1 MPSWYGKWEMN
12 SVQGPCDRMFSLGN
26 IGILFTSVFSVPKN
40 NALLKTCWL
49 MNSVVS
55 REPYYIVHL
64 FNFNQKKIRKIFI
77 NINGI
82 FSQDG
87 IIGTRLTLL
96 PETTKHTQT
105 WNNSFQDPRHQA
117 VKWK

>member
-1 MPSWYGKWEMN
+1 
-12 SVQGPCDRMFSLGN
+12 
-26 IGILFTSVFSVPKN
+26 
-40 NALLKTCWL
+40 

-64 FNFNQKKIRKIFI
+64 FNFNQKKIRKMFI

-96 PETTKHTQT
+96 PETTKHTQI
-105 WNNSFQDPRHQA
+105 
-117 VKWK
+117 